1 MRENINDKIINIVC
15 YLIIGVFS
23 IVCIFPFIYVITDS
37 VMPYSEYLKNPLAI
51 LPTSITF
58 DAYKQLLKFP
68 LMQSGFKVTVFIT
81 VLGTILG
88 VFLLL
93 ISAYPL
99 SKADLK
105 GRNVI
110 LGLITL
116 TMFFNGGLIPNY
128 YLIKNLN
135 MINTVWA
142 LILPGMLSAYNLIVM
157 KSFIGSIPASLEE
170 AAIIDGANEL
180 TVFFKI
186 IIPLSKP
193 AIATFAVFSAVA
205 YWNSFFSAIIYTT
218 KRELWPLMLIL
229 RELVVE
235 DGAASAS
242 QGIIDP
248 GAIQN
253 PYTLKMAAIIIT
265 TLPILCI
272 YPFAQKHFTKG
283 VMLGSV
289 KG

>member
-1 MRENINDKIINIVC
+1 MRESVSDKIINVFC
-15 YLIIGVFS
+15 YLLIGIFA
-23 IVCIFPFIYVITDS
+23 ILCIFPFIYVITDS
-37 VMPYSEYLKNPLAI
+37 MIPYSEYLKNPMAI
-51 LPTSITF
+51 IPTNITF
-58 DAYKQLLKFP
+58 GAYKQLLEFP
-68 LMQSGFKVTVFIT
+68 LMQSGFQITVFIT
-81 VLGTILG
+81 VVGTVLS
-88 VFLLL
+88 VFLML

-99 SKADLK
+99 SKPDLK

-110 LGLITL
+110 LGLITF

-128 YLIKNLN
+128 YLIKNLH
-135 MINTVWA
+135 MVNTVWA
-142 LILPGMLSAYNLIVM
+142 LILPGLLSAYNLIVM
-157 KSFIGSIPASLEE
+157 KTFIASIPVSLEE

-193 AIATFAVFSAVA
+193 AIATFAVFNAVG
-205 YWNSFFSAIIYTT
+205 YWNSFFNAIIYTT

-235 DGAASAS
+235 DGTASAS

-248 GAIQN
+248 GAVQN

-265 TLPILCI
+265 TVPILCV
-272 YPFAQKHFTKG
+272 YPFAQKYFTKG